1 MSRRANFP
9 STNDIQNQIESS
21 FENAGRDVAPISIDS
36 SSQAASE
43 VEKLVKDFNN
53 PRAEWD
59 TTVKLIERSM
69 GMINGG
75 LFNYLDDQTIKSSL
89 SKISIPLLNASNNLR
104 SALVKQSCLL
114 IAQIAHELGNK
125 FELFM
130 PIGDDMVNTLSCQT
144 SHGTQ
149 IIAESCR
156 FAIIHIAR
164 SCAIKKILRSII
176 ELSKVKSSANRQI
189 SAECLCFICGGEINS
204 DQNNPWKETK
214 LVEQNDNIVSEA
226 LQRLMEDASQ
236 NIRKTARLAA
246 QIFIENYPQFEE
258 QLLSGTDERS
268 INYINRKCSEKKS
281 GISTKRSKSP
291 YTSNLPVSKS
301 KRKRSSV
308 PTGNTDIDDSQDST
322 TKRSRPNQNNF
333 NDYQRETKNN
343 TSKSKDKRTNI
354 ISDETNNKSNSFGNN
369 SSKRRS
375 KSSLPARPPTFE
387 PRPNLEYKEGHEDE
401 FLKTIEEYIN
411 TNQQYDLSQSL
422 NTIIPGIFSCCDS
435 NDESI
440 KKRSIAIIQNLINT
454 FPNSFTL
461 HIPRILNLVLEP
473 NETSENNDQA
483 SSENTKSDD
492 EDILAFCRDLHS
504 IYNPNILLKST
515 ENIKPSP
522 ILLKFVANLCDDV
535 ETDLHEDQT
544 CKHVYNIATPFI
556 NEDQDS
562 TRRVMYA
569 IWCQDKDFFQK
580 ISSEGPQEQ
589 DNEEEEQQIKGLDPQ
604 IEQMIQDFKENP
616 GHPRF
621 NPRGVSLWCD
631 ETRHFITT
639 EQFMQKVE
647 NDNEDV
653 KTLFDEISHA
663 LTLTNEKN
671 LVISL
676 MGDALKATNNSHFDI
691 FLFDVVRYYRD
702 RKAKDI
708 LKLLK
713 YMITNIDNEDIIKS
727 LLNDVDPALETKDT
741 KERNS
746 MIRNIIEIITE
757 IVRTGNKEKVE
768 QQFDPIISLLLRFIN
783 HDDTEIRRAVIMA
796 FVELSF
802 AMPEETHQVIN
813 DQLNKVQ
820 QKLVG
825 FYRDQRE

>member
-1 MSRRANFP
+1 M
-9 STNDIQNQIESS
+9 
-21 FENAGRDVAPISIDS
+21 
-36 SSQAASE
+36 
-43 VEKLVKDFNN
+43 
-53 PRAEWD
+53 
-59 TTVKLIERSM
+59 
-69 GMINGG
+69 
-75 LFNYLDDQTIKSSL
+75 
-89 SKISIPLLNASNNLR
+89 
-104 SALVKQSCLL
+104 
-114 IAQIAHELGNK
+114 
-125 FELFM
+125 
-130 PIGDDMVNTLSCQT
+130 
-144 SHGTQ
+144 
-149 IIAESCR
+149 
-156 FAIIHIAR
+156 
-164 SCAIKKILRSII
+164 
-176 ELSKVKSSANRQI
+176 
-189 SAECLCFICGGEINS
+189 
-204 DQNNPWKETK
+204 
-214 LVEQNDNIVSEA
+214 
-226 LQRLMEDASQ
+226 
-236 NIRKTARLAA
+236 
-246 QIFIENYPQFEE
+246 
-258 QLLSGTDERS
+258 
-268 INYINRKCSEKKS
+268 
-281 GISTKRSKSP
+281 
-291 YTSNLPVSKS
+291 
-301 KRKRSSV
+301 
-308 PTGNTDIDDSQDST
+308 
-322 TKRSRPNQNNF
+322 
-333 NDYQRETKNN
+333 
-343 TSKSKDKRTNI
+343 
-354 ISDETNNKSNSFGNN
+354 
-369 SSKRRS
+369 
-375 KSSLPARPPTFE
+375 
-387 PRPNLEYKEGHEDE
+387 
-401 FLKTIEEYIN
+401 
-411 TNQQYDLSQSL
+411 
-422 NTIIPGIFSCCDS
+422 
-435 NDESI
+435 
-440 KKRSIAIIQNLINT
+440 
-454 FPNSFTL
+454 
-461 HIPRILNLVLEP
+461 LEP

-492 EDILAFCRDLHS
+492 EDILAFCRELHS

-522 ILLKFVANLCDDV
+522 ILLKFIANLCDDV

-544 CKHVYNIATPFI
+544 CKHVYNIAIPFI
-556 NEDQDS
+556 NEDQYS

-580 ISSEGPQEQ
+580 ISSEIPQEQ

-676 MGDALKATNNSHFDI
+676 MGDALKATNNSHFEI

-757 IVRTGNKEKVE
+757 IVITGNKEKVE

-783 HDDTEIRRAVIMA
+783 HDNTDVYKRQHFIQKKT
-796 FVELSF
+796 
-802 AMPEETHQVIN
+802 
-813 DQLNKVQ
+813 Q
-820 QKLVG
+820 QKFPTLY
-825 FYRDQRE
+825 FYY